1 MSVFR
6 VNKPYLI
13 NKRYE
18 MYTLELNIDISITLN
33 VIYIINYWW
42 DRASRFV

>member
-1 MSVFR
+1 MRNIV
-6 VNKPYLI
+6 YLI

-33 VIYIINYWW
+33 VIYHIFNQLSV
-42 DRASRFV
+42 R